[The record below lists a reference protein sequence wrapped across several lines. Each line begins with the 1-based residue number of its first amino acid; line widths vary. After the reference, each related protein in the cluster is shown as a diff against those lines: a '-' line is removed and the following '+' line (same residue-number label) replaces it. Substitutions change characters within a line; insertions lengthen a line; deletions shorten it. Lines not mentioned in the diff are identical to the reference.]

1 MTRCIAMTEPNY
13 LDNHLYVLRGDLKQI
28 RRHVFQLADDLVFVT
43 RQGVLRNLRT
53 MARAARAEAYS
64 WKSPG
69 PSLERIA
76 FVAFLSAGV
85 IAGLALAHPAPATSA
100 RRRIPN
106 RRPKEP
112 YDGRGYHN
120 PR

>member
-1 MTRCIAMTEPNY
+1 MTEPNY
-13 LDNHLYVLRGDLKQI
+13 LTNHFYVLRGDLKQI
-28 RRHVFQLADDLVFVT
+28 RRHVVQLADDLMFVT
-43 RQGVLRNLRT
+43 GHRVMRNLRT

-64 WKSPG
+64 WKNPG

-76 FVAFLSAGV
+76 LVAFLSAGV
-85 IAGLALAHPAPATSA
+85 IAGLALARPAPATPA
-100 RRRIPN
+100 RLPILN

-112 YDGRGYHN
+112 CDGRRCRD